1 MIESVRRMGRAAAL
15 ASLAVAVG
23 CGPCSHLTRSGDLW
37 ISGRVLIP
45 DRELPNLTLV
55 RVGRAGPIVEISRDP
70 SAGSQNWIASLAVRN
85 FGLEKTAE
93 SAEVELF
100 VDGRPAASWTIAAPI
115 RSGEIVRNP
124 SIPIG
129 PFAKGAYELR
139 VVIDPSNRVRESMKS
154 DNEYR
159 TTITLPND

>member
-1 MIESVRRMGRAAAL
+1 MLGSLRPLAGGAAL
-15 ASLAVAVG
+15 AALAVALG
-23 CGPCSHLTRSGDLW
+23 CGPCTHLTRNGDLW
-37 ISGRVLIP
+37 IAGRVLLP

-55 RVGRAGPIVEISRDP
+55 RVERAGPVVEISRDP
-70 SAGSQNWIASLAVRN
+70 SAGSREWVAALAVRN

-93 SAEVELF
+93 SADVELF
-100 VDGRPAASWTIAAPI
+100 VDGRPAGSWTIAAPI
-115 RSGEIVRNP
+115 RSGQIVRNP

-129 PFAKGAYELR
+129 PFAYGVHSLR

-159 TTITLPND
+159 TTITLSND

>member
-1 MIESVRRMGRAAAL
+1 MLESLRPLTRAAAL
-15 ASLAVAVG
+15 ASLAVALG
-23 CGPCSHLTRSGDLW
+23 CGPCTHLTRNGDLW
-37 ISGRVLIP
+37 ISGRVLLP

-55 RVGRAGPIVEISRDP
+55 RVERAGPVVEISRDP
-70 SAGSQNWIASLAVRN
+70 SAGSQNRIASLAVRN
-85 FGLEKTAE
+85 FGLEKTVE

-100 VDGRPAASWTIAAPI
+100 VDGRPAGSWTIAAPI

-129 PFAKGAYELR
+129 PFASGAHELR
-139 VVIDPSNRVRESMKS
+139 VVIDPANRVRESMKS

-159 TTITLPND
+159 TTVTLPND